1 MTTKDIGNL
10 GEILAV
16 KVLLNKN
23 FKIIN
28 KNFRSKRGEI
38 DIICS
43 KDNVISFVE
52 VKSIC
57 MFKNNFILEPREQI
71 NNRKIFKIRN
81 TANYFLTINNLNN
94 IFYKFD
100 LMEIKFWGN
109 KKYSYNYIE
118 NIF

>member
-10 GEILAV
+10 GENLAI

-28 KNFRSKRGEI
+28 RNFRSKKGEI
-38 DIICS
+38 DIICY
-43 KDNVISFVE
+43 KNNILSFVE
-52 VKSIC
+52 VKSMC
-57 MFKNNFILEPREQI
+57 MFKNNFISEPREQI
-71 NNRKIFKIRN
+71 NTRKIFRIRS
-81 TANYFLTINNLNN
+81 TANYFLTLNNLHNT
-94 IFYKFD
+94 IYRFD
-100 LMEIKFWGN
+100 LIEIKFWGG

>member
-52 VKSIC
+52 VKVYVCSKI
-57 MFKNNFILEPREQI
+57 IL
-71 NNRKIFKIRN
+71 
-81 TANYFLTINNLNN
+81 
-94 IFYKFD
+94 
-100 LMEIKFWGN
+100 
-109 KKYSYNYIE
+109 S
-118 NIF
+118 